1 MIMENSIYSESYL
14 ISKGDV
20 MAYIII
26 SVPNENKNK
35 IKEILRDD
43 VVSRQSITTRDAS
56 ALKIE
61 KEAQLVLIE
70 GEDSALERAK
80 ELFKE
85 LGTLEE
91 GAAAEDI
98 YSKFKKDEEGA
109 AAGVGF
115 IFGD

>member
-1 MIMENSIYSESYL
+1 
-14 ISKGDV
+14 

-35 IKEILRDD
+35 VKEVLRDD
-43 VVSRQSITTRDAS
+43 IISRQSITTRDAS

-61 KEAQLVLIE
+61 KEAQLILIE
-70 GEDSALERAK
+70 GEDNALERAK
-80 ELFKE
+80 ELFKD

-91 GAAAEDI
+91 GQVAEDI
-98 YSKFKKDEEGA
+98 YAKFKKDEEGA

>member
-1 MIMENSIYSESYL
+1 
-14 ISKGDV
+14 
-20 MAYIII
+20 MAYIVI

-35 IKEILRDD
+35 IKQVLKDD
-43 VVSRQSITTRDAS
+43 IISRQSITTRDAS
-56 ALKIE
+56 VLKVE
-61 KEAQLVLIE
+61 KEVQFVLIE

-91 GAAAEDI
+91 GQSAEDI

>member
-1 MIMENSIYSESYL
+1 MTYVIFSI
-14 ISKGDV
+14 
-20 MAYIII
+20 
-26 SVPNENKNK
+26 PNENKNK
-35 IKEILRDD
+35 IKEILKDD
-43 VVSRQSITTRDAS
+43 IISRQSITQRDAG

-61 KEAQLVLIE
+61 KEVQIVLIE
-70 GEDSALERAK
+70 GDDTALDRAK

-85 LGTLEE
+85 LGDVET
-91 GAAAEDI
+91 GPTAEDI

>member
-1 MIMENSIYSESYL
+1 MT
-14 ISKGDV
+14 
-20 MAYIII
+20 YIII
-26 SVPNENKNK
+26 SVPNENRNK

-43 VVSRQSITTRDAS
+43 LVSRQSITQRDAG

-61 KEAQLVLIE
+61 KEVQFVLIE
-70 GEDSALERAK
+70 GEDAALERAK
-80 ELFKE
+80 DLFKE
-85 LGTLEE
+85 VGELE
-91 GAAAEDI
+91 GGQVAEDI

>member
-1 MIMENSIYSESYL
+1 MTYVIF
-14 ISKGDV
+14 
-20 MAYIII
+20 

-35 IKEILRDD
+35 IKEILKDD
-43 VVSRQSITTRDAS
+43 LISRQSITQRDAG
-56 ALKIE
+56 ALTIE
-61 KEAQLVLIE
+61 KEVQFVLIE
-70 GEDSALERAK
+70 GDDAALGRAK

-85 LGTLEE
+85 LGDVET
-91 GAAAEDI
+91 GTTAEDI

>member
-1 MIMENSIYSESYL
+1 MT
-14 ISKGDV
+14 
-20 MAYIII
+20 YIIV

-35 IKEILRDD
+35 IKEILKDD
-43 VVSRQSITTRDAS
+43 LISRQSITTRDAG

-61 KEAQLVLIE
+61 KDVQFVLIE
-70 GEDSALERAK
+70 GDEKILDRAK

-85 LGTLEE
+85 IGSLEE
-91 GAAAEDI
+91 GQTAEEI
-98 YSKFKKDEEGA
+98 YSKFKEDEAGA

>member
-1 MIMENSIYSESYL
+1 MGYVIF
-14 ISKGDV
+14 
-20 MAYIII
+20 

-35 IKEILRDD
+35 IKEILKDD
-43 VVSRQSITTRDAS
+43 LISRQSITTRDAG

-61 KEAQLVLIE
+61 KEVQFVLIE
-70 GEDSALERAK
+70 GEDSALTHAK

-85 LGTLEE
+85 LGSLES
-91 GAAAEDI
+91 GDSAEDI
-98 YSKFKKDEEGA
+98 YSKFKEDEKGA